1 MKKKRTKVTYLPT
14 CTEYICTESKE
25 RELGKIFK
33 SRESW
38 IFLNI
43 LSWFFN
49 PFETGTGGGQ
59 IMVFFVGEGWFR
71 PPLLLGYC
79 KEGTSK
85 LHSMACS
92 TNMHFLSKAP
102 GVHRHHVTVWTP
114 DPWNQGILN
123 RFRYSNAPLYPASR
137 CVNFAYM
144 KFWIFYCIK
153 KNVMSVLF

>member
-1 MKKKRTKVTYLPT
+1 M
-14 CTEYICTESKE
+14 
-25 RELGKIFK
+25 
-33 SRESW
+33 
-38 IFLNI
+38 

-49 PFETGTGGGQ
+49 PFETGKGEGKWWY
-59 IMVFFVGEGWFR
+59 FFVEEGWFS
-71 PPLLLGYC
+71 PLSSLLLGRC

-123 RFRYSNAPLYPASR
+123 RFRYNNVPLYTVSWCGNLAD
-137 CVNFAYM
+137 M
-144 KFWIFYCIK
+144 KFW
-153 KNVMSVLF
+153 VMSTFCICRFTKILYEEEYHDSFILKN